1 MFSSI
6 FKKDLKIALKNPLHI
21 GTIFIFPII
30 IICIFSLTMKHYMN
44 NEFGTFDNAKVFYYL
59 EEPSEE
65 AMEKFN
71 GYSAEIK
78 EATGTEFIE
87 VKDYGKAQTDVEK
100 SEAYAVIKIK
110 NDSFDYYRSP
120 YNEPY
125 GGEII
130 RSLFAE
136 LSDNDAESSINVVN
150 INIPK
155 KKVNAEVYYTFAGL
169 AIALLFLGMVI
180 TNSFGTDHNA
190 GTLKRI
196 MMSKTGASYVIGS
209 KFLCGLI
216 FGIIQTAIAI
226 GLSTIIFKIKWDNYL
241 GLIILVHFAMLMFSI
256 GLSLMV
262 GSLLKNTV
270 SSFEAICYITMFS
283 NYLGGSI
290 TPIYL
295 LEKIPVM
302 KYVIRI
308 SPIYWTNQ
316 SLSSLYNG
324 VCDSKTTGCLIVL
337 FSLAIVFTVVAYINT
352 ASMSKSPQTDIP
364 TEKSSR
370 EAVKA

>member
-6 FKKDLKIALKNPLHI
+6 FKKDLKIALKNPLHV

-44 NEFGTFDNAKVFYYL
+44 NEFGTFDNAKVFYYT
-59 EEPSEE
+59 EEPSDEI
-65 AMEKFN
+65 MERFAA
-71 GYSAEIK
+71 YSAKIK
-78 EATGTEFIE
+78 EATGTEFVE
-87 VKDYGKAQTDVEK
+87 VNDYGKARKDVEK

-125 GGEII
+125 GGDII
-130 RSLFAE
+130 RSLFTE
-136 LSDNDAESSINVVN
+136 LSDNEAESSINVVN
-150 INIPK
+150 IDIPK

-196 MMSKTGASYVIGS
+196 MMSKTGAFYVLGS
-209 KFLCGLI
+209 KFFCGLL
-216 FGIIQTAIAI
+216 FGVIQTAIAL
-226 GLSTIIFKIKWDNYL
+226 GFSTFIFKIKWDNYL

-337 FSLAIVFTVVAYINT
+337 FSLAIVFTVVAYIST
-352 ASMSKSPQTDIP
+352 ASLSKTPQTNLK
-364 TEKSSR
+364 TEKSNR